1 MRIGVGLPNVV
12 PGTPGKTIVEWAR
25 NAEQFGFSS
34 LATIGRLVFPS
45 YEELIA
51 LTAAA
56 AVTSKIGLLSNVT
69 IGPTRDPVELAHEAA
84 SLDQI
89 SGGRFTLGLAVGWR
103 PEDFNAVGKAWK
115 GRGLRLDSDIELMQR
130 AWRGEIL
137 PGTTKKSTV
146 PPVNGES
153 VPLAFG
159 GTAQACYDRAA
170 KYGVGWTAGG
180 SSPDDTRAS
189 NDAAKAAWTAAGRT
203 GTPRLWALS
212 YYGVGDDARD
222 VAATYLTDYYGDWG
236 GGMAAGMPAD
246 AEALKATV
254 KAFEA
259 TGTDEFFFNPTNSD
273 LHQLEALAK
282 AVLA

>member
-12 PGTPGKTIVEWAR
+12 PGTPGKTMVEWAR

-45 YEELIA
+45 YEELIS

-69 IGPTRDPVELAHEAA
+69 IGPTRNPIELAHEAA

-89 SGGRFTLGLAVGWR
+89 SGGRFILGLAVGWR
-103 PEDFNAVGKAWK
+103 PEDFTAVDRPWK
-115 GRGLRLDSDIELMQR
+115 GRGLRLDSDIELMLR

-137 PGTTKKSTV
+137 PGLTKRSTV

-159 GTAQACYDRAA
+159 GTAQTCYDRAA

-180 SSPDDTRAS
+180 SNPADTRTS
-189 NDAAKAAWTAAGRT
+189 NDATLAAWKAAGRS
-203 GTPRLWALS
+203 GTPRLWALA
-212 YYGVGDDARD
+212 YFGLGDGARD
-222 VAATYLTDYYGDWG
+222 IGATYLTDYYGDWG

-246 AEALKATV
+246 ADALRATV
-254 KAFEA
+254 KAYEA
-259 TGTDEFFFNPTNSD
+259 AGTDELFFNPTNPD

>member
-45 YEELIA
+45 YEELIS

-56 AVTSKIGLLSNVT
+56 AVTSNIGLFSN
-69 IGPTRDPVELAHEAA
+69 VELAHEAA
-84 SLDQI
+84 SVDQI
-89 SGGRFTLGLAVGWR
+89 SGGRFILGLAVGWR
-103 PEDFNAVGKAWK
+103 PEDFTAVGKGWTDR
-115 GRGLRLDSDIELMQR
+115 GRRLDSDVELMLR
-130 AWRGEIL
+130 VWRGEIL
-137 PGTTKKSTV
+137 PGLTKKSSV

-159 GTAQACYDRAA
+159 GTAQACYDRVARH
-170 KYGVGWTAGG
+170 GLGWTAGG
-180 SSPDDTRAS
+180 SNPADTRTS
-189 NDAAKAAWTAAGRT
+189 NDATLAAWKAAGKT
-203 GTPRLWALS
+203 GTPRLWALC
-212 YYGVGDDARD
+212 YFGVGDDARD
-222 VAATYLTDYYGDWG
+222 IGATYLTDYYGDWG

-246 AEALKATV
+246 AAALRATV
-254 KAFEA
+254 QAYEDA
-259 TGTDEFFFNPTNSD
+259 GSDELFFNPTNPD
-273 LHQLEALAK
+273 LRQLEALAE